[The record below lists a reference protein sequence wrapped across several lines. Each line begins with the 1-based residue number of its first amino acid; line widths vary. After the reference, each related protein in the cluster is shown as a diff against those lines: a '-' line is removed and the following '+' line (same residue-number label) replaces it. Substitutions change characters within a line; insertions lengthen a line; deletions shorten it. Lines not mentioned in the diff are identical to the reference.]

1 MCFHLPREIIL
12 YFFGDFDMILLWFCY
27 GFLMVDFMF
36 FLPVLKTVMIS
47 IWFCYGPG
55 VLHFFSYEICYGWS
69 YLFCKKNHLVIFLD
83 ISEWKKQ

>member
-1 MCFHLPREIIL
+1 
-12 YFFGDFDMILLWFCY
+12 
-27 GFLMVDFMF
+27 MVDFMF

-55 VLHFFSYEICYGWS
+55 VLHFFLMKFVMAGRIF
-69 YLFCKKNHLVIFLD
+69 FCKKNHFVIFLD